1 MRRPDQGFR
10 GGSLLA
16 PIAEVPAGWV
26 QKTPPKLGSQH
37 KRVWCD
43 SETTGLDFISDT
55 AVGWS
60 FYLEDGQK
68 FYLPKDLAIPWIN
81 AELRDKD
88 LVWIN
93 AKYDCHIALNTGISF
108 EKLGNRLHDVAFQAA
123 LLRAT
128 ALRFDLEPAA
138 ARRTRSPKLI
148 RREGSKEPSLTCRVG
163 PSRRTPS
170 KTPRTCA
177 T

>member
-108 EKLGNRLHDVAFQAA
+108 GEAWESTSRRGVPGGLTR
-123 LLRAT
+123 RT
-128 ALRFDLEPAA
+128 ALTL
-138 ARRTRSPKLI
+138 
-148 RREGSKEPSLTCRVG
+148 
-163 PSRRTPS
+163 
-170 KTPRTCA
+170 
-177 T
+177 